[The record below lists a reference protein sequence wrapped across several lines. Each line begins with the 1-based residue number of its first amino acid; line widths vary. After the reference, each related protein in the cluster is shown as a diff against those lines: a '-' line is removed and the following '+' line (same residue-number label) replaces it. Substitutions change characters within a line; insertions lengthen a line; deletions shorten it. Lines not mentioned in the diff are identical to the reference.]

1 MANIHNGCETRF
13 GKMRNAVTSG
23 MAVAIALITT
33 LAGTATAQETAG
45 RAWPASQQ
53 VSMDRINHTSY
64 DQLLQKYV
72 DENGLVAYKA
82 WHANASDR
90 QALQQY
96 LAHLSQA
103 SLSQP
108 ASREA
113 QLAYWINAYNAV
125 TLEGILRVYP
135 TSSIRNHTAKVVG
148 YNIWKNL
155 LLHAGDQRLSL
166 EDIEHKVLRK
176 MNEPRIHFAIVCA
189 SIGCPRLLNRAYFPQ
204 SLGEQLAVNT
214 QDFFSRPQ
222 NLQVSGNTLNM
233 SKIMEWYG
241 TDFAQSPQQQAQV
254 LAKYFPQQAQQLVA
268 SGNFRV
274 GYLGY
279 DWNLNE
285 RATPP
290 NAAGSST
297 RSNGSASRS
306 NGSATQRNGSANR
319 SNGSATQNSG
329 SGTRN

>member
-1 MANIHNGCETRF
+1 MANPHNKYKSRF
-13 GKMRNAVTSG
+13 GG
-23 MAVAIALITT
+23 MVLALAMVGMM
-33 LAGTATAQETAG
+33 AGTTSAQGKTAG
-45 RAWPASQQ
+45 QAWPAAQQ
-53 VSMDRINHTSY
+53 VSMDKIDHAPF
-64 DQLLQKYV
+64 DKLLQKYV
-72 DENGLVAYKA
+72 DNNGMVAYKA
-82 WHANASDR
+82 WHASAADR
-90 QALQQY
+90 QTLTNY

-103 SLSQP
+103 SLNQP

-135 TSSIRNHTAKVVG
+135 TSSIRNHTKTLG

-155 LLHAGDQRLSL
+155 LLHAGDQKLSL

-204 SLGEQLAVNT
+204 SLAQQLAVNT
-214 QDFFSRPQ
+214 QDFFSRSQ

-241 TDFAQSPQQQAQV
+241 SDFAQSPQQQAQV
-254 LAKYFPQQAQQLVA
+254 LAKYFPQPAQQVVA

-274 GYLGY
+274 GYLKY

-285 RATPP
+285 GTTVN
-290 NAAGSST
+290 NANGS
-297 RSNGSASRS
+297 SNGSANRPSNGSANRPS
-306 NGSATQRNGSANR
+306 NGSATGS
-319 SNGSATQNSG
+319 SNGSGTSGG
-329 SGTRN
+329 SGNRN

>member
-1 MANIHNGCETRF
+1 MANMHNGCETRF
-13 GKMRNAVTSG
+13 GKMISS
-23 MAVAIALITT
+23 MATAIALVGI
-33 LAGTATAQETAG
+33 LAGTVTAEETAG
-45 RAWPASQQ
+45 RAWPAAQQ
-53 VSMDRINHTSY
+53 VSMDQINHSSY

-90 QALQQY
+90 QALKQY
-96 LAHLSQA
+96 LAHLGQA

-108 ASREA
+108 ASREG

-135 TSSIRNHTAKVVG
+135 TSSIRNHTAKGLG

-155 LLHAGDQRLSL
+155 LLHAGDQKLSL

-214 QDFFSRPQ
+214 KDFFSRAQ

-254 LAKYFPQQAQQLVA
+254 LAKYFPQPAQQLVA

-274 GYLGY
+274 SYLGY

-285 RATPP
+285 RATAP
-290 NAAGSST
+290 NAAGSS
-297 RSNGSASRS
+297 NRS
-306 NGSATQRNGSANR
+306 NGSATQTNGSANR
-319 SNGSATQNSG
+319 SNGSSN
-329 SGTRN
+329 RN

>member
-1 MANIHNGCETRF
+1 MANTLNKYKTRL
-13 GKMRNAVTSG
+13 GSL
-23 MAVAIALITT
+23 AIAFALIGMMV
-33 LAGTATAQETAG
+33 GTVSAQGTVG
-45 RAWPASQQ
+45 QVWPAAQQ
-53 VSMDRINHTSY
+53 VSIDQIDHSSF

-72 DENGLVAYKA
+72 DENGQVAYKT
-82 WHANASDR
+82 WHASAADR
-90 QALQQY
+90 QALTNY

-103 SLSQP
+103 SSTQP

-125 TLEGILRVYP
+125 TIEGIMQVYP
-135 TSSIRNHTAKVVG
+135 TSSIRNHTKAVG
-148 YNIWKNL
+148 HNIWKRL
-155 LLHAGDQRLSL
+155 FLHSGGKKLSL

-214 QDFFSRPQ
+214 QDFFSRAQ
-222 NLQVSGNTLNM
+222 NLQVSGNTISM

-254 LAKYFPQQAQQLVA
+254 LAKYFPAQVQQLAA

-274 GYLGY
+274 SYLGY

-285 RATPP
+285 
-290 NAAGSST
+290 
-297 RSNGSASRS
+297 
-306 NGSATQRNGSANR
+306 QK
-319 SNGSATQNSG
+319 
-329 SGTRN
+329 

>member
-1 MANIHNGCETRF
+1 MATPHNKYKSRF
-13 GKMRNAVTSG
+13 GATVLALTTTGILAVVG
-23 MAVAIALITT
+23 MM
-33 LAGTATAQETAG
+33 AGTASAQEKTAG
-45 RAWPASQQ
+45 QAWPAAQQ
-53 VSMDRINHTSY
+53 VSMDKIDHSSY
-64 DQLLQKYV
+64 DKLLQKYV
-72 DENGLVAYKA
+72 DKNGMVAYKA
-82 WHANASDR
+82 WHASATDR
-90 QALQQY
+90 QTLTNY

-103 SLSQP
+103 SLNQP

-135 TSSIRNHTAKVVG
+135 TSSIKNHTKALG

-155 LLHAGDQRLSL
+155 LLHTGDRKLSL

-204 SLGEQLAVNT
+204 TLGKQLVVNT
-214 QDFFSRPQ
+214 QDFFSRSQ

-241 TDFAQSPQQQAQV
+241 SDFAQSPQQQAQV
-254 LAKYFPQQAQQLVA
+254 LAKYFPQSAQQVVA
-268 SGNFRV
+268 SGNFGV

-285 RATPP
+285 GTTV
-290 NAAGSST
+290 NNGTTNGSSNGSST
-297 RSNGSASRS
+297 SNGSNTASGSSTS
-306 NGSATQRNGSANR
+306 NGSGTASGSSTSSGSANR
-319 SNGSATQNSG
+319 N
-329 SGTRN
+329 